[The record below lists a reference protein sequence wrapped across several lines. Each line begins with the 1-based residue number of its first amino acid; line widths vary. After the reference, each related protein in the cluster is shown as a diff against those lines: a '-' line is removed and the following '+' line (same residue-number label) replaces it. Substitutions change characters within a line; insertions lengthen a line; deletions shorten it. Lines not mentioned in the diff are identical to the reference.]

1 MCKDS
6 HQLTDTFD
14 QHLSMIFSS
23 HMQFQKLSSY
33 YLQESEWFHKNH
45 IPSFKD
51 QMDVSVMTGG
61 AQMACVGILFGM
73 DDVAPDAFKW
83 AIGCSDS
90 AKTVGAITRY
100 ANDLAAFKVQSY
112 S

>member
-1 MCKDS
+1 
-6 HQLTDTFD
+6 
-14 QHLSMIFSS
+14 
-23 HMQFQKLSSY
+23 
-33 YLQESEWFHKNH
+33 
-45 IPSFKD
+45 
-51 QMDVSVMTGG
+51 MTGG

-73 DDVAPDAFKW
+73 DDVAPDAFEW